1 MERQMTIQT
10 QICTNALRRSFQI
23 ACALLPFVGFQA
35 KAASIPIFGIGAT
48 TPCSTWTYARGH
60 QPAANDLENWALGY
74 VSGQEM
80 GMSTNF
86 LTGTN
91 AATLFTGI
99 DTQCQTQPEGSVAD
113 AVDVL
118 VMRLKEG
125 I

>member
-1 MERQMTIQT
+1 MNKAYRV
-10 QICTNALRRSFQI
+10 CTTALRKSFQI
-23 ACALLPFVGFQA
+23 AFALLPFIGYQA
-35 KAASIPIFGIGAT
+35 RAASIPIFGIGAT
-48 TPCSTWTYARGH
+48 TPCSTWIYARGH
-60 QPAANDLENWALGY
+60 HPAANDLENWALGY

-91 AATLFTGI
+91 ATTLFTGI
-99 DTQCQTQPEGSVAD
+99 DTQCEIQPDSSVAD